1 MARGAAVLIAT
12 AILSAVAVGA
22 FGKDRELQAV
32 LQSLGCVPSRVV
44 PNRLSPALIVYEVTC
59 KQSDRVVQV
68 ECLETKCRRLI
79 PTEEKE
85 TE

>member
-1 MARGAAVLIAT
+1 MARGAAVLIT
-12 AILSAVAVGA
+12 MAIMSAVADGA

-32 LQSLGCVPSRVV
+32 LQSLGCVPGRILS
-44 PNRLSPALIVYEVTC
+44 NRLSPELIVYEVTC
-59 KQSDRVVQV
+59 KRSERVVQV
-68 ECLETKCRRLI
+68 ECVETKCRRLI

>member
-1 MARGAAVLIAT
+1 MARGAAVLIVT
-12 AILSAVAVGA
+12 AILFAVADSA

-32 LQSLGCVPSRVV
+32 LQSLGCVPGRVV
-44 PNRLSPALIVYEVTC
+44 SNRLSPALIVYAVTC
-59 KQSDRVVQV
+59 KQSERVVQV
-68 ECLETKCRRLI
+68 ECVETKCRHLL